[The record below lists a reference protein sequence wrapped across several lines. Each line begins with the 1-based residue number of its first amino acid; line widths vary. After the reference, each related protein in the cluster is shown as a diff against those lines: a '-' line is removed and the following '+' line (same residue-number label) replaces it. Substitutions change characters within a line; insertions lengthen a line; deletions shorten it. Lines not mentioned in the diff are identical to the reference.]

1 MENRIDGHTKLFALI
16 ESAVGH
22 SGSPAMY
29 NYSFERL
36 GMNCAY
42 LAFDTPLEETSKA
55 LEALRTLHVGGFNV
69 TMPCKTMA
77 ASLVDHLSDAAQL
90 IGACNTVV
98 VESDGTLTGHNT
110 DGIGFIRNL
119 KEHGISVKD
128 KKITVLGAGGAA
140 TAICVQAAL
149 DGASQINIFN
159 RKDEFYKNGEETVQ
173 KIQTALPHVHIS
185 LTPLEESQ
193 NLKNAIKNSDILVNA
208 TKVGMSPLDDGSL
221 ADSSCFHQDLVV
233 ADTVLQSKR
242 NKDPSPCQRSWLQ
255 SFHRRHRHALVAR
268 CRCIS
273 IIHRKRDARRRSP

>member
-1 MENRIDGHTKLFALI
+1 
-16 ESAVGH
+16 
-22 SGSPAMY
+22 
-29 NYSFERL
+29 
-36 GMNCAY
+36 
-42 LAFDTPLEETSKA
+42 
-55 LEALRTLHVGGFNV
+55 
-69 TMPCKTMA
+69 MA

-185 LTPLEESQ
+185 LWKKARTLR
-193 NLKNAIKNSDILVNA
+193 
-208 TKVGMSPLDDGSL
+208 T
-221 ADSSCFHQDLVV
+221 
-233 ADTVLQSKR
+233 QSKTAIF
-242 NKDPSPCQRSWLQ
+242 W
-255 SFHRRHRHALVAR
+255 
-268 CRCIS
+268 
-273 IIHRKRDARRRSP
+273 